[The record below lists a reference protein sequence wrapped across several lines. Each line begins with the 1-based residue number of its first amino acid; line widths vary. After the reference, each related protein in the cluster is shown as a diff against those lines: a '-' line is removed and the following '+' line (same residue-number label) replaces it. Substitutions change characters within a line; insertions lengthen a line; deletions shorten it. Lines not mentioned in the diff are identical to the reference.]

1 MNNVLIHTWQAA
13 VSLRVFVVVFHFL
26 AKYTYVICMG
36 YIRKT
41 QA

>member
-1 MNNVLIHTWQAA
+1 MNNDLIHTWQTA
-13 VSLRVFVVVFHFL
+13 VGLRVFVVVFHFS
-26 AKYTYVICMG
+26 AKYTYIICME